1 MSGCSSSNDGCAI
14 IVIAYR
20 DTAGADIWIH
30 DTGAEI
36 FLFSVTLTKLI
47 GKKKEKKDNDS

>member
-1 MSGCSSSNDGCAI
+1 M
-14 IVIAYR
+14 AYS

-36 FLFSVTLTKLI
+36 FLLSVTLTKLI
-47 GKKKEKKDNDS
+47 GKKKEKKDNDI